1 MILEHFHEDPTSA
14 VVEVPC
20 CDVCLTESQH
30 PRGDATKEVQLVV
43 QAVKD
48 MPGYGEVKV
57 SVLSLTGLHAVV
69 KVYDSGRRMIYVGRG

>member
-1 MILEHFHEDPTSA
+1 M
-14 VVEVPC
+14 
-20 CDVCLTESQH
+20 
-30 PRGDATKEVQLVV
+30 V